1 MKWRP
6 PPRGLTLIEVLVAL
20 ALVGLISAL
29 MVKGL
34 DVITRNQA
42 LQTEINTRQSVLQ
55 SSLAQW
61 QTDLNLMDATSTLV
75 PALDWNGRVLRV
87 LRYQAMPANG
97 QRLVVAW
104 GLRQGRWVRWQ
115 SQPLSER
122 AELSAAWEAALAA
135 LNAEDANRQIAET
148 VRVSGWRVFFFRNDS
163 WSNAL
168 SSSGTATPSTPDA
181 VRLQIDL
188 TPDGRW
194 QGALQW
200 DWVRPT
206 WSASRS

>member
-1 MKWRP
+1 MKWQHLS
-6 PPRGLTLIEVLVAL
+6 RGLTLIEVLVAL

-34 DVITRNQA
+34 DVITRNQV
-42 LQTEINTRQSVLQ
+42 LQTEINNQQSVLQ

-148 VRVSGWRVFFFRNDS
+148 VPVSGWRVFFFRNDS

>member
-1 MKWRP
+1 
-6 PPRGLTLIEVLVAL
+6 
-20 ALVGLISAL
+20 
-29 MVKGL
+29 
-34 DVITRNQA
+34 
-42 LQTEINTRQSVLQ
+42 
-55 SSLAQW
+55 
-61 QTDLNLMDATSTLV
+61 
-75 PALDWNGRVLRV
+75 
-87 LRYQAMPANG
+87 MPANG

-148 VRVSGWRVFFFRNDS
+148 VPVSGWRVFFFRNDS